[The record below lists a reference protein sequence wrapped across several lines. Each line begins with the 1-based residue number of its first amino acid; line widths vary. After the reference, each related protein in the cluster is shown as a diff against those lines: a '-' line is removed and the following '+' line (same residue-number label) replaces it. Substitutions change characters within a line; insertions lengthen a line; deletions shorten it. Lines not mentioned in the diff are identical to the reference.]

1 MIKPLN
7 KNILLK
13 TKTENVVNGIYIPN
27 TNNDL
32 YEVLGVG
39 AKVLEVKVGDIVIV
53 NKSDLK
59 EINHNQ
65 QNLYLACEENI
76 LGIVEEQ

>member
-7 KNILLK
+7 KNVLLK
-13 TKTENVVNGIYIPN
+13 IKSEYVVNGIYIPN

-39 AKVLEVKVGDIVIV
+39 AQVLEVKVGDIVIV
-53 NKSDLK
+53 DKTNLK
-59 EINHNQ
+59 GLNHNQ
-65 QNLYLACEENI
+65 QSFYLTCEDNI
-76 LGIVEEQ
+76 LGIVEE

>member
-65 QNLYLACEENI
+65 QYLYLACEDNI

>member
-7 KNILLK
+7 KNVLLK
-13 TKTENVVNGIYIPN
+13 IKSENVVNGIYIPN

-39 AKVLEVKVGDIVIV
+39 AQVLEVKVGDIVIV
-53 NKSDLK
+53 DKTNLK
-59 EINHNQ
+59 GLNHNQ
-65 QNLYLACEENI
+65 QIFYLTCEDNI
-76 LGIVEEQ
+76 LGIVEE